1 MSPLQSW
8 SPELRFFTQIDHYPG
23 KCDLIISK
31 PTVIMKIDA
40 SKHLNHNLSF
50 INLFCLDLLIVCFF
64 Y

>member
-8 SPELRFFTQIDHYPG
+8 SPELRFFTQIDQYPG

-40 SKHLNHNLSF
+40 SKYF
-50 INLFCLDLLIVCFF
+50 
-64 Y
+64 